1 MSQQKAG
8 AAVGATLSE
17 TFSEDSV
24 ADFLHSH
31 PDFFDRHPLTLA
43 GLELPHRTGTAV
55 SLVERQVAMLRD
67 RNTQLE
73 RQFKDLVA
81 VAKQNDVLV
90 EKLHQLAV
98 GMLGASDLSSRLE
111 RLETALR
118 EDFKADRAV
127 LVLFEGAAPAGA
139 TRDGFVKRMAPEDP
153 IVRPFATFLR
163 AGRPRCGA
171 LRDRQKDVFDRDGDA
186 ILSAAFIALGKDA
199 SLGFLV
205 VGSRDHDHFHPGQR
219 IDFLARLGEL
229 LSVALGG
236 EPSHRAGA

>member
-1 MSQQKAG
+1 MSQHKAG
-8 AAVGATLSE
+8 AAVGATPLADP
-17 TFSEDSV
+17 FSEDSV
-24 ADFLHSH
+24 ADYLHSH

-43 GLELPHRTGTAV
+43 GLELPHRAGSAV
-55 SLVERQVAMLRD
+55 SLVERQIAMLRE
-67 RNTQLE
+67 RNAQLE
-73 RQFKDLVA
+73 RQFKDLVG

-90 EKLHQLAV
+90 EKLHQLGV
-98 GMLGASDLSSRLE
+98 RLLGAPDASTRLE
-111 RLETALR
+111 RLETTLR

-127 LVLFEGAAPAGA
+127 LVMFEGQAVAAV
-139 TRDGFVKRMAPEDP
+139 RDGFVKRIPADDAL
-153 IVRPFATFLR
+153 VRPFAAFLR

-186 ILSAAFIALGKDA
+186 ILSAAFMPLGKDA

-205 VGSRDHDHFHPGQR
+205 VGSRDQDHFHPGQR

-236 EPSHRAGA
+236 EPPHRAGA